1 MVLPEVFS
9 ACLRAHPDRLAVS
22 DGVTELTYSDLDVG
36 SAALADRLRDCGRA
50 RAGARI
56 GIYASNSPDYVLWY
70 VAALRAG
77 FVPFLIDAAL
87 GASELARISY
97 DCSLNFLAYEGKSG
111 KRVPGGGEIRL
122 SELVTDTDPVHE
134 LLPGTEVCRFTS
146 GSTGKPNC
154 VEFSGAAVANAA
166 TNWVAGTGLTAEDR
180 TLCFAGLSNG
190 LAFNTSLLATFLAG
204 ASLHFAR
211 GLPTASAVL
220 RRLDETG
227 ATRLVGFPALYDS
240 LVRRGIRKLDV
251 QLAISSGAPL
261 SAHTKAALPGISDYY
276 GIAETG
282 PLTFARVPVDGLGKP
297 LPGVRLKVG
306 EDGVSVHS
314 ESMASRYLNAPGLFE
329 SRVDADGFY
338 RTGDE
343 GHLRDGELV
352 LTGRSARTI
361 NIGGRK
367 VDPVEVS
374 DVLLTAAD
382 VRAAV
387 VFEEADTNGDP
398 VIVAVVAGEST
409 VDLRAHCRAR
419 LPGYKVPARVHL
431 VPEIPA
437 NSIGKPAMEA
447 VRALAALSSGVVDGP
462 A

>member
-1 MVLPEVFS
+1 MILPDVFS

-22 DGVTELTYSDLDVG
+22 DGATGLTYSDLDVR
-36 SAALADRLRDCGRA
+36 SAALGDRLRAHGRS
-50 RAGARI
+50 RI
-56 GIYASNSPDYVLWY
+56 GIHATNSPDYVMWY
-70 VAALRAG
+70 IASLRAG

-87 GASELARISY
+87 GAHELARIVY
-97 DCSLNFLAYEGKSG
+97 DCSLDLLVHEGPG
-111 KRVPGGGEIRL
+111 AEVLGGGKLAL
-122 SELVTDTDPVHE
+122 SELVTDTDPVYE
-134 LLPGTEVCRFTS
+134 LLPDTEVCRFTS

-154 VEFSGAAVANAA
+154 VEFSGRAVANAA
-166 TNWVAGTGLTAEDR
+166 TNWASGTGLSSEDR
-180 TLCFAGLSNG
+180 TLCLAGLSNG

-204 ASLHFAR
+204 ASLHFGR

-220 RRLDETG
+220 RRIEETG

-240 LVRRGIRKLDV
+240 LVRRGIRRLDV
-251 QLAISSGAPL
+251 RMAISSGAPL
-261 SAHTKAALPGISDYY
+261 SARTREALPGISDYY

-282 PLTFARVPVDGLGKP
+282 PLTFTADPAPGGLGPP
-297 LPGVRLKVG
+297 LPGVRLRVD
-306 EDGVSVHS
+306 DGVLHVRS

-329 SRVDADGFY
+329 SRLDAEGFY

-343 GHLRDGELV
+343 GYLRDGELV

-367 VDPVEVS
+367 VDPIEVS
-374 DVLLTAAD
+374 DVLLAAEG
-382 VRAAV
+382 VRGAV
-387 VFEEADTNGDP
+387 VFEEADAHGEPMIT
-398 VIVAVVAGEST
+398 AVVAASST
-409 VDLRAHCRAR
+409 VDLREHCRAR
-419 LPGYKVPARVHL
+419 LPGYKVPARVHV

-447 VRALAALSSGVVDGP
+447 VRALVAHHSGAVNEP